1 MLVGLVFA
9 AVQFGRSS
17 SGNGTAVAG
26 GGGGGAG
33 VAALEAQV
41 QQLKQ
46 ELATL
51 KEAGSKA
58 VSGGEAGSCPDRH
71 TPWAPSAERDKT
83 YPELAEFLKKVGAAL
98 PPPAPYCPCN
108 NLADACC
115 SAQCSGDVLSAYA
128 RGMAP
133 PPPGAA
139 AAAAAA
145 AATQPLCH
153 SVSYSLCRTPA
164 RRWPSTTR

>member
-1 MLVGLVFA
+1 MPPRRYGGSSRRGPVALSLVGGMLVGLVFA

-17 SGNGTAVAG
+17 SGNGTAVA

-71 TPWAPSAERDKT
+71 TPWAPSAERDKS

-98 PPPAPYCPCN
+98 PRPAHAN
-108 NLADACC
+108 
-115 SAQCSGDVLSAYA
+115 
-128 RGMAP
+128 
-133 PPPGAA
+133 
-139 AAAAAA
+139 
-145 AATQPLCH
+145 
-153 SVSYSLCRTPA
+153 
-164 RRWPSTTR
+164 

>member
-1 MLVGLVFA
+1 MGLVFA

-17 SGNGTAVAG
+17 SGSGSGTAVCAA
-26 GGGGGAG
+26 GGGAG

-71 TPWAPSAERDKT
+71 TPWAPSAERDKS

-98 PPPAPYCPCN
+98 PRPAHAN
-108 NLADACC
+108 
-115 SAQCSGDVLSAYA
+115 
-128 RGMAP
+128 
-133 PPPGAA
+133 
-139 AAAAAA
+139 
-145 AATQPLCH
+145 
-153 SVSYSLCRTPA
+153 
-164 RRWPSTTR
+164 